1 MLTRDSQ
8 LWNILFIVG
17 LTMAGGL
24 IAGSPDDYGV
34 GPVAFKW
41 MQLLATG
48 FVAAGK
54 MGNSPLRGA
63 VEQRATDRKE
73 AREDARDAQG

>member
-1 MLTRDSQ
+1 MLTRDSH

-24 IAGSPDDYGV
+24 IAGNAVDYGV
-34 GPVAFKW
+34 STITFKW
-41 MQLLATG
+41 LQLLATG

-54 MGNSPLRGA
+54 MGNSPLNG
-63 VEQRATDRKE
+63 
-73 AREDARDAQG
+73 REDLTEQAKRNADGDPYKAGK